1 MIRSC
6 FVLLLACA
14 ALPAAAQTHPS
25 QQPPLTPD
33 ASFPRC
39 TAEQLAA
46 GGFPDHMHAWW
57 WPDWEVLTDADGVTY
72 GPGAFCA
79 SKTVLPREELVIGE
93 GEKRFGHFVVRH
105 NPAYAP
111 CEMLPLLELLDLAHR
126 QVGPLLG
133 LAAEDTLTVVSPDN
147 IASYREATG
156 QDIWRLYALDGD
168 HGILEPYGTLQART
182 LDGHAA
188 FMLVSD
194 WLLREN
200 LGTALPPWL
209 HQGLVEY
216 LAEDGVHL
224 ANYMVQFRAEGDP
237 LLSAPMIDIILS
249 RGPDPDPGRDR
260 EMYRR
265 ACYSSFLLVWR
276 LVEDNGGLEPL
287 RRFLAQVSAGADPD
301 AAAVEVYGA
310 DLGELAL
317 RLDPAKLGEP
327 LGTAT
332 QSRQPHLQP

>member
-1 MIRSC
+1 M
-6 FVLLLACA
+6 
-14 ALPAAAQTHPS
+14 AQTHP
-25 QQPPLTPD
+25 QQQAPLTRD
-33 ASFPRC
+33 AVFPRC
-39 TAEQLAA
+39 TPQQLAD

-57 WPDWEVLTDADGVTY
+57 WPDWQVLTDADGVTY
-72 GPGAFCA
+72 GPGSLCA
-79 SKTVLPREELVIGE
+79 RKTVLPREGLVLGE
-93 GEKRFGHFVVRH
+93 GEKRYGNFLVRH
-105 NPAYAP
+105 NPAYAD
-111 CEMLPLLELLDLAHR
+111 CDMLPLLEVLVLAQH
-126 QVGPLLG
+126 QTAELLG
-133 LAAEDTLTVVSPDN
+133 LTAGDTLTVVSPDN
-147 IASYREATG
+147 IPAYREVTG
-156 QDIWRLYALDGD
+156 QDIWRLYALEGD
-168 HGILEPYGTLQART
+168 RCVIEPYGTLQART

-188 FMLVSD
+188 FMVVTD

-224 ANYMVQFRAEGDP
+224 VNYMGQFRSEGDF
-237 LLSAPMIDIILS
+237 LLSAPMIDVILS

-265 ACYSSFLLVWR
+265 ACYSAFLMAWR

-287 RRFLAQVSAGADPD
+287 RHFLDLVAQGAEPD
-301 AAAVEVYGA
+301 AAATEAYGA
-310 DLGELAL
+310 TLGELAL